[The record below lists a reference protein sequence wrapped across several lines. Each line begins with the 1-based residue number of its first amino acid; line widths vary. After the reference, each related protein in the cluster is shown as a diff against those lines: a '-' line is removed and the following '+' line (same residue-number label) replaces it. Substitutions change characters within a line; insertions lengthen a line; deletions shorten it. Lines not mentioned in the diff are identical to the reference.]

1 MNVIEEC
8 KKRNPETVK
17 EFEKILNEMLETFC
31 KKQLDYGPQNITLG
45 GDLNIKEDK
54 DFALVG
60 LWMRMNDKMQR
71 IKNIILTNKKTQNEP
86 LEDSWLDLSV
96 YAIISRIVDKKI
108 WGK

>member
-1 MNVIEEC
+1 
-8 KKRNPETVK
+8 
-17 EFEKILNEMLETFC
+17 
-31 KKQLDYGPQNITLG
+31 
-45 GDLNIKEDK
+45 
-54 DFALVG
+54 
-60 LWMRMNDKMQR
+60 MNDKMQR

>member
-1 MNVIEEC
+1 MNPVEEC
-8 KKRNPETVK
+8 RKINPKTVE

-45 GDLNIKEDK
+45 GNLEK
-54 DFALVG
+54 DDEKNFALVG

-71 IKNIILTNKKTQNEP
+71 IKNMVLSKKNAQNEP
-86 LEDSWLDLSV
+86 LTDSWLDLSM
-96 YAIISRIVDKKI
+96 YAIICRIVDKKI